1 MTDIYQPPSADVETP
16 VVDDQQGPAW
26 KGLLVGVITDVV
38 GGILVGIVLVIGHT
52 LIMFLLGQ
60 PIEDIAD
67 SWTELDFYS
76 FQSLLVHIGAFSM
89 TFLGAYLCVRIINH
103 RVYFYAMIYAI
114 LSATIGLLMSIDS
127 IYTIEQNILLTI
139 IVFIV
144 SFSAAWLHL
153 YRQQQRS
160 R

>member
-1 MTDIYQPPSADVETP
+1 MNDFYQPPSSNVETP
-16 VVDDQQGPAW
+16 VIDDQQGAPW

-38 GGILVGIVLVIGHT
+38 GGILIGIVMVIGHT
-52 LIMFLLGQ
+52 LMMFLLGQ

-67 SWTELDFYS
+67 SWANLQFYS
-76 FQSLLVHIGAFSM
+76 LQSLILHIGAFSM

-103 RVYFYAMIYAI
+103 RVYFYAMIYAV

-127 IYTIEQNILLTI
+127 IYTMEQNILLTMV
-139 IVFIV
+139 VFIV
-144 SFSAAWLHL
+144 SFFAAWLHL
-153 YRQQQRS
+153 YRQQQR